1 MLIVPARVIVIAM
14 RTEDHGCLPY
24 YLHILWVP
32 YSKMAPTVKLNA
44 VQKSLQSN
52 LFHDTEIKGT
62 GPIVRFTEAF
72 VL

>member
-1 MLIVPARVIVIAM
+1 M

-32 YSKMAPTVKLNA
+32 YSKMAPTAKANA
-44 VQKSLQSN
+44 EQKSLQSN
-52 LFHDTEIKGT
+52 LFNTDIKGRE
-62 GPIVRFTEAF
+62 PIVRFTEVS